1 MAYYAA
7 TVAKL
12 IEEFQKMPGIGNKS
26 AQRLAFYVLGLS
38 KERANNLISAI
49 SDAKEKVGYC
59 SVCCNLTDK
68 DPCDICSDTFRDHSV
83 ICVTESPADVVAFE
97 KTKEYKGVYH
107 VLHGAISPMDGI
119 KPEDI
124 KIKELIARV
133 AKGGVNEVIIATDTD
148 VEGEATGMY
157 IGRLLEPFGVKV
169 TRIAKGIPIGGDIE
183 YADEITL
190 TKALENRVDLY

>member
-7 TVAKL
+7 TVARL
-12 IEEFQKMPGIGNKS
+12 IEEFQKMPGIGNKT

-38 KERANNLISAI
+38 KERAGNLVSAI
-49 SDAKEKVGYC
+49 QEAKDKVRYC
-59 SVCCNLTDK
+59 NVCCNLTDAET
-68 DPCDICSDTFRDHSV
+68 CEICSDFYRDKSL
-83 ICVTESPADVVAFE
+83 ICVVESPADVVAFE
-97 KTKEYKGVYH
+97 KTKEFKGMYH

-119 KPEDI
+119 KPEDL

-133 AKGGVNEVIIATDTD
+133 ALGEVKEVILATDTD

-157 IGRLLEPFGVKV
+157 IGRLLEPFGIKV
-169 TRIAKGIPIGGDIE
+169 TRLAKGIPIGGDIE

-190 TKALENRVDLY
+190 TKALENRVDLF

>member
-1 MAYYAA
+1 MAYYAV

-12 IEEFQKMPGIGNKS
+12 IEEFQKMPGIGNKT

-38 KERANNLISAI
+38 KDRANELVSAI
-49 SDAKEKVGYC
+49 NDAKEKVRYC
-59 SVCCNLTDK
+59 NVCCNLTDS
-68 DPCDICSDTFRDHSV
+68 DTCEICSDTFRDNSI

-97 KTKEYKGVYH
+97 KTKEYKGTYH

-119 KPEDI
+119 KPEDL

-133 AKGGVNEVIIATDTD
+133 AKGDVKEVILATDTD

-157 IGRLLEPFGVKV
+157 IGRLLEPFGIKV
-169 TRIAKGIPIGGDIE
+169 TRLAKGIPIGGDIE

-190 TKALENRVDLY
+190 TKALENRVDLF

>member
-1 MAYYAA
+1 MAYYAV

-12 IEEFQKMPGIGNKS
+12 IEEFQKMPGIGNKT

-38 KERANNLISAI
+38 KERANELVSAI
-49 SDAKEKVGYC
+49 NDAKEKVRYC
-59 SVCCNLTDK
+59 NVCCNLTDS
-68 DPCDICSDTFRDHSV
+68 DTCEICSDTFRDNSI

-97 KTKEYKGVYH
+97 KTKEYKGTYH

-119 KPEDI
+119 KPEDL

-133 AKGGVNEVIIATDTD
+133 AKGDVKEVILATDTD

-157 IGRLLEPFGVKV
+157 IGRLLEPFGIKV
-169 TRIAKGIPIGGDIE
+169 TRLAKGIPIGGDIE

-190 TKALENRVDLY
+190 TKALENRVDLF

>member
-7 TVAKL
+7 TVARL

-38 KERANNLISAI
+38 KEKAAGLIDSI
-49 SDAKEKVGYC
+49 KEAKEKVGYC
-59 SVCCNLTDK
+59 SECCNLTDT
-68 DPCDICSDTFRDHSV
+68 DPCEICSDLYRDKSI
-83 ICVTESPADVVAFE
+83 ICVVESPADVIAFE
-97 KTKEYKGVYH
+97 RTKEFKGVYH
-107 VLHGAISPMDGI
+107 VLHGAISPMDSV
-119 KPEDI
+119 KPEDL

-133 AKGGVNEVIIATDTD
+133 AKGGVVEVILATDTD

-157 IGRLLEPFGVKV
+157 IARILEPFGVKV
-169 TRIAKGIPIGGDIE
+169 TRLAKGIPIGGDIE

-190 TKALENRVDLY
+190 TKALENRVELF

>member
-7 TVAKL
+7 TVARL

-38 KERANNLISAI
+38 KEKATSLIDSI
-49 SDAKEKVGYC
+49 KEAKEKVGYC
-59 SVCCNLTDK
+59 TECCNLTDT
-68 DPCDICSDTFRDHSV
+68 DPCEICSDLYRDKSI
-83 ICVTESPADVVAFE
+83 ICVVESPADVIAFE
-97 KTKEYKGVYH
+97 RTKEFKGVYH
-107 VLHGAISPMDGI
+107 VLHGAISPMDGV
-119 KPEDI
+119 KPEDL

-133 AKGGVNEVIIATDTD
+133 AKGGVSEIILATDTD

-157 IGRLLEPFGVKV
+157 VARILEPFGVKV
-169 TRIAKGIPIGGDIE
+169 TRLAKGIPIGGDIE

-190 TKALENRVDLY
+190 TKALENRVELF

>member
-7 TVAKL
+7 TVARL
-12 IEEFQKMPGIGNKS
+12 IEEFQKMPGIGNKT

-38 KERANNLISAI
+38 KERAGNLVSAI
-49 SDAKEKVGYC
+49 QEAKDKVRYC
-59 SVCCNLTDK
+59 NVCCNLTDAET
-68 DPCDICSDTFRDHSV
+68 CEICSDFYRDRSL
-83 ICVTESPADVVAFE
+83 ICVVESPADVVAFE
-97 KTKEYKGVYH
+97 KTKEFKGMYH

-119 KPEDI
+119 KPEDL

-133 AKGGVNEVIIATDTD
+133 ALGEVKEVILATDTD

-157 IGRLLEPFGVKV
+157 IGRLLEPFGIKV
-169 TRIAKGIPIGGDIE
+169 TRLAKGIPIGGDIE

-190 TKALENRVDLY
+190 TKALENRVDLF

>member
-1 MAYYAA
+1 MAYYAT

-12 IEEFQKMPGIGNKS
+12 IEEFQKMPGIGHKS

-38 KERANNLISAI
+38 TERANGLVQAI
-49 SDAKEKVGYC
+49 QEAKQKVGYC
-59 SVCCNLTDK
+59 SICCNLTDE
-68 DPCDICSDTFRDHSV
+68 DPCEICADTYRDFST
-83 ICVTESPADVVAFE
+83 ICVVESPADVVAFE

-119 KPEDI
+119 KPDDI
-124 KIKELIARV
+124 KIKELVARV
-133 AKGGVNEVIIATDTD
+133 AKGDIKEVILATDTD

-157 IGRLLEPFGVKV
+157 IARLLTPFGIKI

-190 TKALENRVDLY
+190 SKALENRVDLS

>member
-12 IEEFQKMPGIGNKS
+12 IEEFQKMPGIGHKS

-38 KERANNLISAI
+38 KEKANGLVSAI
-49 SDAKEKVGYC
+49 QDAKEKVGYC

-68 DPCDICSDTFRDHSV
+68 DPCEICGDTFRDKSV
-83 ICVTESPADVVAFE
+83 ICVCESPADVVAFE
-97 KTKEYKGVYH
+97 KTKEYKGLYH

-119 KPEDI
+119 KPDDI
-124 KIKELIARV
+124 RIKELVARV
-133 AKGGVNEVIIATDTD
+133 AQGGVEEVILATDTD

-157 IGRLLEPFGVKV
+157 IGRLLTPFGVKI

-190 TKALENRVDLY
+190 SKALENRVNLF

>member
-7 TVAKL
+7 TVSKL
-12 IEEFQKMPGIGNKS
+12 IEEFQKMPGIGNKT

-38 KERANNLISAI
+38 KENADNLVSAI
-49 SDAKEKVGYC
+49 SEAKEKVGYC
-59 SVCCNLTDK
+59 KECCNLTDSEV
-68 DPCDICSDTFRDHSV
+68 CDVCSDLHRDKSV

-97 KTKEYKGVYH
+97 RTKEFKGVYH

-119 KPEDI
+119 KPEDL
-124 KIKELIARV
+124 KIKELISRV
-133 AKGGVNEVIIATDTD
+133 AKGDVKEVILATDTD

-157 IGRLLEPFGVKV
+157 IGRLLEPFGVKI
-169 TRIAKGIPIGGDIE
+169 TRLAKGIPIGGDIE

-190 TKALENRVDLY
+190 TKALENRVDLF

>member
-49 SDAKEKVGYC
+49 SEAKEKVGYC

-68 DPCDICSDTFRDHSV
+68 DPCDICSDTFRDRSV

>member
-7 TVAKL
+7 TVARL
-12 IEEFQKMPGIGNKS
+12 IEEFQKMPGIGHKS
-26 AQRLAFYVLGLS
+26 AQRLAFYVLGLNA
-38 KERANNLISAI
+38 ERANSLVHAI
-49 SDAKEKVGYC
+49 QEAKEKVGYC
-59 SVCCNLTDK
+59 SVCCNLTDE
-68 DPCDICSDTFRDHSV
+68 DPCEICSDPYRDKSV

-97 KTKEYKGVYH
+97 RTKEFKGVYH
-107 VLHGAISPMDGI
+107 VLHGAISPMDGV

-124 KIKELIARV
+124 KIKELVARV
-133 AKGGVNEVIIATDTD
+133 AKGGVQEVILATDTD

-157 IGRLLEPFGVKV
+157 IGRLLEPFGIKI

>member
-1 MAYYAA
+1 
-7 TVAKL
+7 
-12 IEEFQKMPGIGNKS
+12 
-26 AQRLAFYVLGLS
+26 
-38 KERANNLISAI
+38 
-49 SDAKEKVGYC
+49 
-59 SVCCNLTDK
+59 
-68 DPCDICSDTFRDHSV
+68 
-83 ICVTESPADVVAFE
+83 
-97 KTKEYKGVYH
+97 
-107 VLHGAISPMDGI
+107 MDGI